1 MHTEF
6 KPEDPDVL
14 REMGYDRRDLK
25 IPLVKKYTIWITASC
40 IVCFMASIP
49 VYNYFTSPGGVSA
62 GIGSGWKSVTGQ
74 SREPHQPSQ
83 SKIQPPN
90 PLLQD
95 NFTTKVDIK
104 ELRKHEDDALGS
116 FGWVDQNQGV
126 VRIPIDKAMK
136 MVAQK
141 GVSTGQQVPAQS
153 KGNTISQNAIG
164 PGTSGVEAH

>member
-40 IVCFMASIP
+40 IACFIASIP
-49 VYNYFTSPGGVSA
+49 VYNYFTTPGSPFDSMK
-62 GIGSGWKSVTGQ
+62 GST
-74 SREPHQPSQ
+74 REAHQPSRN
-83 SKIQPPN
+83 KIQPPN

-104 ELRKHEDDALGS
+104 ELRKHEDDTLGS
-116 FGWVDQNQGV
+116 YGWIDQTQGV
-126 VRIPIDKAMK
+126 VRIPIGKAMK
-136 MVAQK
+136 MVADK

-153 KGNTISQNAIG
+153 KGNTISQNAVG
-164 PGTSGVEAH
+164 PGTSGADTQ

>member
-40 IVCFMASIP
+40 IACFIAAIP
-49 VYNYFTSPGGVSA
+49 VYNYFTTPGSPLPSMA
-62 GIGSGWKSVTGQ
+62 GTT
-74 SREPHQPSQ
+74 REPHQPSRN
-83 SKIQPPN
+83 KIQPPN

-104 ELRKHEDDALGS
+104 ELRKHEDDALGT

-141 GVSTGQQVPAQS
+141 GVSTGQQIPAQS